1 MPPGA
6 PPLPPGL
13 PSALRLPAPALQSGC
28 SRGPPLPAPGPW
40 LRPQL
45 PSRPS
50 RSVWL
55 LLGKADSGGP
65 GGTAQVCSRGRDGT
79 RCLPGPRAG
88 AACKEARTGR
98 VQWAPLR
105 QFGATSGGESSR
117 RRPCWPSVGKDTS
130 LWSEWPRK
138 TSVVPA
144 PLPELGVKTPVVLG
158 SSPACGAEARRPVG
172 LGPMPTT
179 CALLPRG
186 SSCAPGMLGL
196 PPQPEPGAAHCL
208 PSLTAQGH
216 EPARP
221 PPGSEPQ

>member
-13 PSALRLPAPALQSGC
+13 PSALRLPAPALSGC
-28 SRGPPLPAPGPW
+28 SRGPPLPALGPW

-45 PSRPS
+45 PSSPSRPS

-55 LLGKADSGGP
+55 LLGKADSGDP

-117 RRPCWPSVGKDTS
+117 RRPCWPSVGKGTS

-144 PLPELGVKTPVVLG
+144 PLPELGIKTPVVLG
-158 SSPACGAEARRPVG
+158 SSPACGAWPYAHHVRPASSGLVVCSWDAGASSSARAWCCP
-172 LGPMPTT
+172 
-179 CALLPRG
+179 
-186 SSCAPGMLGL
+186 
-196 PPQPEPGAAHCL
+196 L
-208 PSLTAQGH
+208 PS
-216 EPARP
+216 
-221 PPGSEPQ
+221 